1 MYREKTF
8 GVAGK
13 AGRSGGFSSVRGF
26 FRKAE
31 TIVMIVMIGM
41 KEICPISSEPESSSK
56 QEEGQTHGGHIIEK
70 YNIPNGA

>member
-13 AGRSGGFSSVRGF
+13 SGRSGGFSSVRGF

-31 TIVMIVMIGM
+31 TVGMIGI
-41 KEICPISSEPESSSK
+41 KEIWPISSKTENSSK